1 MTDTLMSG
9 AQETTESTASV
20 SDETST
26 EANPTTAATE
36 TPEQQQTESQT
47 QVAETKG
54 EEVEAKPEE
63 PKGAPEAYED
73 FTVEEGDAPDPAT
86 VENFKALA
94 KDLNLSQ
101 ENAQK
106 VYDLGVAMSK
116 QWAEQQ
122 QAAVQQAKTEWA
134 DQTKTDSE
142 IGGDKFDAN
151 LAVAKKGLDQ
161 FGSPELRT
169 LLNES
174 GLGNHPEVIRFFY
187 RAGKAVGD
195 DNFVASGR
203 TAPPSASGDHKHA
216 SILYPNQT

>member
-20 SDETST
+20 STEGTT
-26 EANPTTAATE
+26 EANQQTASTA
-36 TPEQQQTESQT
+36 PAEQQQTESQT
-47 QVAETKG
+47 EADKAEG
-54 EEVEAKPEE
+54 EGVEAEPTD

-73 FTVEEGDAPDPAT
+73 FTVEEGAVPDPAT
-86 VENFKALA
+86 VDSFKALA

-122 QAAVQQAKTEWA
+122 TAVLQQAKTEWA
-134 DQTKTDSE
+134 DLTKSDTE

-151 LAVAKKGLDQ
+151 LAVAKRGIEQ
-161 FGSPELRT
+161 FGTPELRT
-169 LLNES
+169 LLDES
-174 GLGNHPEVIRFFY
+174 GLGNHPEVVRFFY
-187 RAGKAVGD
+187 RAGKAIGD
-195 DNFVASGR
+195 DNFVPSGR
-203 TAPPSASGDHKHA
+203 TAPPSGSSEARHA
-216 SILYPNQT
+216 STLYPNQP